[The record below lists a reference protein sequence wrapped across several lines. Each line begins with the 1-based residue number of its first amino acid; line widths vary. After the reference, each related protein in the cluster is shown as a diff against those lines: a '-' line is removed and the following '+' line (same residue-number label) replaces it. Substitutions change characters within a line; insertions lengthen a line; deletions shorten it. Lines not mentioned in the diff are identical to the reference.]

1 MNISRKVKYTLVGVA
16 TFIVCAVIS
25 GYMALP
31 TDRRN
36 PLLREQFVGP
46 LDLENMEA
54 EKVLQVLVDS
64 VPRQLRIKVCKD
76 LAKRRV
82 TIKTSQPQTIGN
94 VLGDVAV
101 QLGTGIGDEA
111 QPHFRCRRFF
121 DAVVVIQKGAP

>member
-1 MNISRKVKYTLVGVA
+1 MNISPKVKYTLVGVT
-16 TFIVCAVIS
+16 TFIGCAVIF

-36 PLLREQFVGP
+36 PLLREQLVGP

-64 VPRQLRIKVCKD
+64 VPRQLRIKICRD
-76 LAKRRV
+76 LAKRRI
-82 TIKTSQPQTIGN
+82 TIKTSQPQTIGH

-111 QPHFRCRRFF
+111 KPYFRMQ
-121 DAVVVIQKGAP
+121 AVL